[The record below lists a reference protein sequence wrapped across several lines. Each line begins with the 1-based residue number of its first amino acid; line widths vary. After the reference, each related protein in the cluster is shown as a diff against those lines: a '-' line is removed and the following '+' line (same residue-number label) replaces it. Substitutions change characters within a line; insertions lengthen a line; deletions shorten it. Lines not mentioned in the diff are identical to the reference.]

1 MVINYIRDNHEESI
15 MILKTV
21 HLVETE
27 NVTNH
32 NYILEL
38 HYILDTIMDVMLV
51 IKSPQQTP
59 VLAMWTR
66 AMGKMLLP
74 HLAVTSRLMNQGS
87 LQKKVEPCEN
97 PVSQQRAPLKMS
109 TI

>member
-1 MVINYIRDNHEESI
+1 MVINYIRDNFEESI

-21 HLVETE
+21 YLVETE
-27 NVTNH
+27 NVI
-32 NYILEL
+32 NYILD
-38 HYILDTIMDVMLV
+38 IIMDLMLV
-51 IKSPQQTP
+51 IKSLQQAP

-74 HLAVTSRLMNQGS
+74 HLAMTSRLMNQGS

-97 PVSQQRAPLKMS
+97 PVPQLRAPQRMS